1 MLSYL
6 GYMSELAK
14 DGEEAIKLYKNA
26 REAKAPFDAVILD
39 LFIENCIGGRE
50 TLNALRRIDPDVKA
64 IISSGNPHDPIIIDY
79 KEHGFAGALSK
90 PFKAGELD
98 KLLKQTLDV

>member
-1 MLSYL
+1 
-6 GYMSELAK
+6 MSELAK

-64 IISSGNPHDPIIIDY
+64 IISSGTPMILSLLIIKNMVLRVHY
-79 KEHGFAGALSK
+79 RNR
-90 PFKAGELD
+90 
-98 KLLKQTLDV
+98 LKQGSLISF